1 MLGQFCVPD
10 EFELD
15 DPLELDEP
23 AELEL
28 PVLAVPDPLDVEVG
42 VLEEELAVVTAD
54 PLEGDDELVEAVAA
68 EIPRPRLN
76 PTAVTPMP
84 AIA

>member
-1 MLGQFCVPD
+1 MPEPMLGQLWVPD

-15 DPLELDEP
+15 DPV
-23 AELEL
+23 ELEL
-28 PVLAVPDPLDVEVG
+28 PELAVPDPLDVEVG
-42 VLEEELAVVTAD
+42 VLEAEVAAVTAE

-68 EIPRPRLN
+68 EIPSPRLN

-84 AIA
+84 ATA

>member
-1 MLGQFCVPD
+1 MLGQLWVPD

-15 DPLELDEP
+15 DPV
-23 AELEL
+23 ELEL
-28 PVLAVPDPLDVEVG
+28 PELAVPDPLDVEVG
-42 VLEEELAVVTAD
+42 VLEAEVAAVTAE

-68 EIPRPRLN
+68 EIPSPRLN

-84 AIA
+84 ATA

>member
-1 MLGQFCVPD
+1 MLGQLWVPD

-15 DPLELDEP
+15 DPV
-23 AELEL
+23 ELEL
-28 PVLAVPDPLDVEVG
+28 PELAVPDPLDVEVG
-42 VLEEELAVVTAD
+42 VLEEEVAAVTAE

-68 EIPRPRLN
+68 EIPSPRLN

-84 AIA
+84 ATA